1 MDGVYPGCLRQD
13 VYVELCSLILE
24 GVFILKQSAG
34 RVHERCQKKH
44 ATQIKRKIMMPKA
57 ARLQPSNSGG
67 LRGAGRNRLLL
78 GLGCSPSHQPSWLC
92 RRRTCCV
99 ASSMSVSSFCQLYCS
114 PEPCSCEPRLW
125 LQESDGDWLQTQVT
139 AEVTV
144 SDYRKTAKSFF
155 CAFHGSCPVSL
166 PTEVSQVLMPLVF
179 YSTSVFVLQKGWRG
193 NSLVLCESLNIF
205 SKRFTEET
213 CALSYWDCLLPA
225 ALPSLCWQYK
235 HTHPCRCLSHSWSS
249 VKPKDCSIHL
259 LWPGPPGAA
268 LQSGF
273 SFTTT
278 CMNKR
283 VQVQVGDGLPFP
295 PYAVN
300 WSLNI
305 LFGPVRTWERL
316 WSVPQPHVPAGSLT
330 PPADGPASL
339 VLLAPC

>member
-155 CAFHGSCPVSL
+155 MRFMDHVLFLCRLKFPKSWCPWCFIPLQYLCCRKDEEGTVWFFVNPLTFSVRDSL
-166 PTEVSQVLMPLVF
+166 KKLVPWATGIVCYLLPCHLF
-179 YSTSVFVLQKGWRG
+179 VGSTSTHTPAGASLIPGVQWSPRTVL
-193 NSLVLCESLNIF
+193 SIF
-205 SKRFTEET
+205 SDQAHLEL
-213 CALSYWDCLLPA
+213 LSRVVS
-225 ALPSLCWQYK
+225 ALPLHAWIKESKYRWEM
-235 HTHPCRCLSHSWSS
+235 
-249 VKPKDCSIHL
+249 
-259 LWPGPPGAA
+259 
-268 LQSGF
+268 GF
-273 SFTTT
+273 
-278 CMNKR
+278 
-283 VQVQVGDGLPFP
+283 
-295 PYAVN
+295 
-300 WSLNI
+300 
-305 LFGPVRTWERL
+305 LFYHML
-316 WSVPQPHVPAGSLT
+316 
-330 PPADGPASL
+330 
-339 VLLAPC
+339 

>member
-1 MDGVYPGCLRQD
+1 MPKETCNSDKKKNNDAKSSQAAAFQLRWPERSWEEQA
-13 VYVELCSLILE
+13 VIGLGLQPFPPALLALQEENMLCCFQYVCLILLPA
-24 GVFILKQSAG
+24 V
-34 RVHERCQKKH
+34 
-44 ATQIKRKIMMPKA
+44 
-57 ARLQPSNSGG
+57 LQPW
-67 LRGAGRNRLLL
+67 ALLL
-78 GLGCSPSHQPSWLC
+78 WTSSVTPGEWWRLTADTGNC
-92 RRRTCCV
+92 RGY
-99 ASSMSVSSFCQLYCS
+99 SQ
-114 PEPCSCEPRLW
+114 W
-125 LQESDGDWLQTQVT
+125 LQENSKELF
-139 AEVTV
+139 
-144 SDYRKTAKSFF
+144 Y
-155 CAFHGSCPVSL
+155 AFHGSCPVSL